1 MAWTYSGDPS
11 LSNKDAV
18 RFLTGDT
25 QSDSPLS
32 TDEEIEWS
40 LSINNNNI
48 YRSAADI
55 AEGIAAYFAT
65 QAETTVIGPIRE
77 ENGRRAEL
85 YAKKAAELKRKAQ
98 EKGSITFYAGGLSVS
113 EKIASQSDS
122 DSVQPAFYVGMGE
135 EDYQ

>member
-1 MAWTYSGDPS
+1 MGWTYSGDPS

-18 RFLTGDT
+18 RFLIGDT

-40 LSINNNNI
+40 LSINNDNI

-85 YAKKAAELKRKAQ
+85 YSKKAVELKRKAQ
-98 EKGSITFYAGGLSVS
+98 EKGSLTFYAGGLSVS
-113 EKIASQSDS
+113 EKIARELDI
-122 DSVQPAFYVGMGE
+122 DSVQPAFFVDMGNG
-135 EDYQ
+135 DYQ

>member
-1 MAWTYSGDPS
+1 MGWTYSGDPS

-18 RFLTGDT
+18 RFLIGDT

-48 YRSAADI
+48 YRSAGDI

-85 YAKKAAELKRKAQ
+85 YSKKAVELKRKAQ
-98 EKGSITFYAGGLSVS
+98 EKGNIEFYAGGLSVS
-113 EKIASQSDS
+113 EKIATQSNGDA
-122 DSVQPAFYVGMGE
+122 VQPAFYVGMDDG
-135 EDYQ
+135 DYQ

>member
-18 RFLTGDT
+18 RFLIGDT

-85 YAKKAAELKRKAQ
+85 YSKKALELKRKAQ
-98 EKGSITFYAGGLSVS
+98 EKGSIAFYAGGLSVS
-113 EKIASQSDS
+113 EKIAAQSDA
-122 DSVQPAFYVGMGE
+122 DSVQPAFFVDMND